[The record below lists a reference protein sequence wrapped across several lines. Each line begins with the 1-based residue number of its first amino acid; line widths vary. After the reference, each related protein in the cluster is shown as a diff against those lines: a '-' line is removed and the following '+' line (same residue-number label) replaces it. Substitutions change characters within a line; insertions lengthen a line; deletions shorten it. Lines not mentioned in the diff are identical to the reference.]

1 MVVVVVAVAVAVAV
15 AVVVAVAV
23 AVAVAVVVVVVVI
36 VAESYGAWGTE
47 ASALFS
53 KLAGGSMV
61 TKRVEGNTR
70 QKGHWKPSGSRC
82 RTKPGKEQQRQF
94 SNLFDKAVWNGG
106 GARTAS
112 TVIELCGTLKV
123 RNCLLQMDT
132 CITPLT

>member
-53 KLAGGSMV
+53 KLAA
-61 TKRVEGNTR
+61 
-70 QKGHWKPSGSRC
+70 GSRC